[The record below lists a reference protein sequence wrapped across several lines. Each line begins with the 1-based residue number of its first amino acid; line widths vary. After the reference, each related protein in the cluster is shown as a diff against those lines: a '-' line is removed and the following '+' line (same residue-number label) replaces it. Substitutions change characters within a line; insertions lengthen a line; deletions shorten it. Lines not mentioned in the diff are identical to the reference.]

1 MELREIMLVVQGHTN
16 AARTALNSGDEEKCK
31 ARLADLSA
39 FLISDGPTP
48 VDETSKETEAD
59 SGKV

>member
-1 MELREIMLVVQGHTN
+1 MELSEIMLVVQGHTN
-16 AARTALNSGDEEKCK
+16 AARSALNAGQKDQCR

-48 VDETSKETEAD
+48 VDETKKETEAA
-59 SGKV
+59 GG